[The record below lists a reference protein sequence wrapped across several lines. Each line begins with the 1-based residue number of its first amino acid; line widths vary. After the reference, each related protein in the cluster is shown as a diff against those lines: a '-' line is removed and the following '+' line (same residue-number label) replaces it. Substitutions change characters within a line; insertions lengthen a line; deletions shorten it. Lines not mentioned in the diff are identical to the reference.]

1 MSTFTRTT
9 TPAFSANPF
18 QTFLTYK
25 QARRAAKG
33 GGAVAFVFGA
43 LSAVGIFQFASMND
57 VRMPQM
63 ARQTNLAILVVLTLL
78 LFLLGWRIWVRPGPW
93 KVSAILAFVV
103 LSLAGLFA
111 QFSILNFVIVGV
123 TLNFTVIA
131 LRGAWAMKRLQ
142 AAAETQAKIDVF

>member
-1 MSTFTRTT
+1 MG
-9 TPAFSANPF
+9 
-18 QTFLTYK
+18 
-25 QARRAAKG
+25 AA
-33 GGAVAFVFGA
+33 
-43 LSAVGIFQFASMND
+43 
-57 VRMPQM
+57 
-63 ARQTNLAILVVLTLL
+63 
-78 LFLLGWRIWVRPGPW
+78 GPW